1 METSKKKT
9 SFVQFKSNVEEIE
22 PDNESDNKDENK
34 TSLGELWAIDAK
46 TKTKTGPK
54 LEEASHFIQQFHPV
68 IIMSFSDKFGGR
80 LVCTAITDQQCCTGN
95 GIITDDLASALRCEI
110 TKAKETTT
118 YSTAGGDF
126 VSQYEISIKDTML
139 PCMSTTRTFDVVLDV
154 MPKEA
159 SIDATYGVIMG
170 QDSMRALGIDTSV
183 HSSTIT
189 WNNITIPMVP

>member
-1 METSKKKT
+1 
-9 SFVQFKSNVEEIE
+9 
-22 PDNESDNKDENK
+22 
-34 TSLGELWAIDAK
+34 
-46 TKTKTGPK
+46 
-54 LEEASHFIQQFHPV
+54 
-68 IIMSFSDKFGGR
+68 MSFSDKFGGR
-80 LVCTAITDQQCCTGN
+80 LVCTALTDQCCTGN
-95 GIITDDLASALRCEI
+95 SIITDDLANALGCEI

-139 PCMSTTRTFDVVLDV
+139 PCMSTTRTFDVVLNA

-183 HSSTIT
+183 LSSTIT
-189 WNNITIPMVP
+189 WNNITIPMVPRRVLESQFHHFEWRDAIAVSQFR